1 MSLIIYHKY
10 MKQEELELGI
20 DGFLC
25 GKERGFSAGNR
36 RGRVKIGMHETEREN
51 AVITKSR

>member
-1 MSLIIYHKY
+1 MRKTIF
-10 MKQEELELGI
+10 LEI
-20 DGFLC
+20 E
-25 GKERGFSAGNR
+25 KKRENMNAPKM